1 MKTEKPIHIVYFSD
15 PVCSYCWGSE
25 PIISRLKRERGDK
38 FYIEYR
44 MGGLMP
50 DWSMF
55 TGHPDGPAVVGKHW
69 PEAQRELVSGLME
82 VYGRLTRPHH
92 HILPLLPLKRHRF
105 RERLKGWNSTL

>member
-1 MKTEKPIHIVYFSD
+1 MKTEKPIHIIYFSD

-50 DWSMF
+50 DW
-55 TGHPDGPAVVGKHW
+55 
-69 PEAQRELVSGLME
+69 
-82 VYGRLTRPHH
+82 
-92 HILPLLPLKRHRF
+92 
-105 RERLKGWNSTL
+105 